1 MCVFWGDIHTSKAE
15 WQGQSLPCRAA
26 PHCGGLCLGDD
37 GTGGAAAGVQVLGI
51 GASTAKMPVQ
61 MLFT

>member
-1 MCVFWGDIHTSKAE
+1 MCVFGGDITTSKAE

-26 PHCGGLCLGDD
+26 PHCGGLCLGD
-37 GTGGAAAGVQVLGI
+37 GTGGAAGVQVLGI